1 MEMALILLSLST
13 WSTACGVRPPVSYAK
28 QRNRHKVFLQEI
40 GLLVRSLTKGPVD
53 RTTLLELIAQLG
65 IQLRYSFN
73 PQVGVSQESP
83 PAQRSPDSVG
93 IYSIRIMCA

>member
-1 MEMALILLSLST
+1 MVGDPPFHVLSNGTDIKS
-13 WSTACGVRPPVSYAK
+13 
-28 QRNRHKVFLQEI
+28 FLREI

-83 PAQRSPDSVG
+83 PAQRSPDSLGMYTICIICV
-93 IYSIRIMCA
+93 

>member
-1 MEMALILLSLST
+1 MVCDPPFHVLSNGTDIKS
-13 WSTACGVRPPVSYAK
+13 
-28 QRNRHKVFLQEI
+28 FLREI

-93 IYSIRIMCA
+93 IYSIRIMYA